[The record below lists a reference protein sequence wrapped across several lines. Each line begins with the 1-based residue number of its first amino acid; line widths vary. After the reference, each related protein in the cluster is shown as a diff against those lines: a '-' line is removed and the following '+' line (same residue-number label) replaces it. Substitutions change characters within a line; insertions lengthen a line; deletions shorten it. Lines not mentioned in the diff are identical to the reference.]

1 MELEMELEM
10 VNLGAHM
17 SVAGGVSRAFERG
30 QSIGC
35 TSMQIFTRN
44 QNQWKCKP
52 LEAAE
57 IARYQELARATG
69 IKPVVAHASYLINLG
84 TSADDLWEK
93 SVEAFGI
100 EIERADQLDIEGV
113 VLHPGSHMGAGEET
127 GMRRIAQGL
136 DRVHAATP
144 AARTL
149 TLLEITAGQ
158 GNHLGY
164 RFEQLATIIAAL
176 DAPGRVGICFDTCH
190 ALAAGYEFRQAD
202 DYQRMWDAFDKT
214 LGLARLKV
222 FHLND
227 SKKDLGSHVDR
238 HTHIGEGFLGL
249 TPFRLL
255 VNDARFQAL
264 PMILETPKEEDMAD
278 DVINLARLRELIE
291 RE

>member
-1 MELEMELEM
+1 MDT
-10 VNLGAHM
+10 LGAHM
-17 SVAGGVSRAFERG
+17 SVAGGVSKAFERA

-35 TSMQIFTRN
+35 NTMQIFTRN
-44 QNQWKCKP
+44 QNQWKSKP

-57 IARYQELARATG
+57 IERYHELARTTG

-84 TSADDLWEK
+84 SPSPELWDK
-93 SVEAFGI
+93 SIEAYQVEL
-100 EIERADQLDIEGV
+100 ERADQLDILGV
-113 VLHPGSHMGAGEET
+113 VLHPGSAMGTGEEA
-127 GMRRIAQGL
+127 GKRRIAQGL

-158 GNHLGY
+158 GDHLGY
-164 RFEQLATIIAAL
+164 RFEQLADIIAAL
-176 DAPGRVGICFDTCH
+176 DAPARVGICFDTCH
-190 ALAAGYEFRQAD
+190 ALAGGYEFRQAA
-202 DYQRMWDAFDKT
+202 DYQRMWDAFDQA
-214 LGLARLKV
+214 LGLERLKV

-227 SKKDLGSHVDR
+227 SKKDLGSRVDR

-255 VNDARFQAL
+255 LNDARFQAL

-278 DVINLARLRELIE
+278 DVLNLERLRALIE
-291 RE
+291 

>member
-1 MELEMELEM
+1 MIRF
-10 VNLGAHM
+10 GAHM
-17 SVAGGVSRAFERG
+17 SIAGGVSRAFERG
-30 QSIGC
+30 QSIDC
-35 TSMQIFTRN
+35 TTMQIFTRN
-44 QNQWKCKP
+44 QNQWPSRP
-52 LEAAE
+52 LETAE
-57 IARYQELARATG
+57 IARYHGAAASTG
-69 IKPVVAHASYLINLG
+69 IAPVVAHASYLINLG
-84 TSADDLWEK
+84 SPADDLWEK
-93 SVEAFGI
+93 SVAAFQV
-100 EIERADQLDIEGV
+100 EIERADQLDIMGV

-127 GMRRIAQGL
+127 GIRRIAEGL
-136 DRVHAATP
+136 DRAHAATP
-144 AARTL
+144 AGRTL

-164 RFEQLATIIAAL
+164 RFEQLAAIIAAL

-202 DYQRMWDAFDKT
+202 DFQRMWDNFDQT
-214 LGLARLKV
+214 LGLTRLKV

-264 PMILETPKEEDMAD
+264 PMILETPKEDDMAD
-278 DVINLARLRELIE
+278 DVINLARLRDLIE
-291 RE
+291 DSAPS